1 MKRDGQTCVSPVNL
15 WSSVG
20 FACMVEQERNKE
32 ADVSRQRMLFAL
44 LVLLLAGS
52 ALTVHGVEIACTTT
66 IVGDVVSQIVGD
78 SADVWVLLPTDAD
91 PHAFEPRP
99 QDVVALEHADLI
111 FTNGVD
117 LEAGMAN
124 ILEAVTTPIVPL
136 SDGLTGLLP
145 ADDHDKDENGE
156 DDAHEHE
163 GVDPHVW
170 FDPMLVA
177 QWIDVIVDVVG
188 HLVPSAVSSL
198 ADRGDAYRRELET
211 LDAWIFASVAAIPE
225 ERRHL
230 VSDHRVLAYYAHRYG
245 FTLAGAVIPGISS
258 LAEPSARGLAE
269 LIAAIEQLDVPAI
282 FVGTTANPALAEQV
296 AADTGTH
303 VVVLYTGSLSNRDG
317 PAGTYLD
324 FMRYTTTAIVEA
336 LGEVD

>member
-1 MKRDGQTCVSPVNL
+1 MEVCV
-15 WSSVG
+15 
-20 FACMVEQERNKE
+20 
-32 ADVSRQRMLFAL
+32 DSRRILLLL
-44 LVLLLAGS
+44 LVLLLAGGTS
-52 ALTVHGVEIACTTT
+52 TAYGIEIACTTT
-66 IVGDVVSQIVGD
+66 IVGDVVSQIVGEN
-78 SADVWVLLPTDAD
+78 AEVWVLLPIDAD

-99 QDVVALEHADLI
+99 QDLVALERADLI
-111 FTNGVD
+111 FVNGVD
-117 LEAGMAN
+117 LEAGMVD
-124 ILEAVTTPIVPL
+124 ILEGVATPIVPL
-136 SDGLTGLLP
+136 SDALVGLLP
-145 ADDHDKDENGE
+145 ADGHEADE
-156 DDAHEHE
+156 DDASDAHEHE

-170 FDPMLVA
+170 FDPTLVA
-177 QWIDVIVDVVG
+177 QWIDIIVDSVG
-188 HLVPSAVSSL
+188 SLVPSAVPSL
-198 ADRGDAYRRELET
+198 IDQADAYRRELET
-211 LDAWIFASVAAIPE
+211 LDAWIVASVAAIPE

-269 LIAAIEQLDVPAI
+269 LITAIEQLDVPAI

-303 VVVLYTGSLSNRDG
+303 VVLLYTGSLSTADG

-324 FMRYTTTAIVEA
+324 FMRYTTTAIVKA